1 MVTKID
7 FLLTINNQQKRLRE
21 LTKWSLRGK
30 CFDLLSNSFNL
41 LLKECM
47 KINMENL
54 YVDIGAWRVK
64 RNGPHPLWAIGVYK
78 SSDRTKT
85 CCLLRSIQ
93 VKFTIAKTLY
103 IVKNPKKT
111 YWGQSPL
118 HCCVPEEGA
127 WQCIR
132 DFYYL
137 FYFYTWH
144 YK

>member
-1 MVTKID
+1 
-7 FLLTINNQQKRLRE
+7 
-21 LTKWSLRGK
+21 
-30 CFDLLSNSFNL
+30 
-41 LLKECM
+41 M

-64 RNGPHPLWAIGVYK
+64 RNGPHPFGVYK

-103 IVKNPKKT
+103 IVKNPQKT

-144 YK
+144 YE